1 MLDPKYVEDNFELV
15 QKNAATK
22 GYPLSDEQVE
32 IISLMKRRKSI
43 EKDIGEY
50 RYRHN
55 DANKG
60 ISQSKRTNK
69 ELVQLVA
76 DTSSFYGYEPEKDDN
91 VPRDLNELIKRIENK
106 NRSIQDLESEI
117 IEIENKI
124 RQILLTIPNML
135 HDSVP
140 LGEGEQDNVEVR
152 RWGTPREFGF
162 PPKPHWEIGEKT
174 GTLDF
179 DAGARLGGSRFCVLK
194 GMAARLSRALVNF
207 FLTEAGKLGYRETCV
222 PFLVRPDCMEG
233 TGQLPKFE
241 DDLYKTHDGEL
252 YLVPTAEVP
261 LTNLYREQIQ
271 EEKDLPLLLTAYTP
285 CFRREA
291 GTYGRDERGLMR
303 QHQFEKVEIVR
314 IVPAEDS
321 WRHHEELTADAEH
334 ILQLLGLPYR
344 VMNLC
349 SKDLGFSAAKCYD
362 LEVWIPSEGKY
373 REISS
378 CSNFSDYQA
387 RRMGLRY
394 RPTGGGKPKFAH
406 TLNGSALAVGRTIIA
421 LYENYQQADGT
432 VLLPEVL
439 APWLDGELAIK

>member
-1 MLDPKYVEDNFELV
+1 MLDPRFVEENFELV
-15 QKNAATK
+15 AKNAAAK
-22 GYPLSDEQVE
+22 GYPLSDEQIKVRDLFGRRRGLVAAADVYRT
-32 IISLMKRRKSI
+32 SRNAASPLMGAAIKAGSPTVALPPELAKRI
-43 EKDIGEY
+43 
-50 RYRHN
+50 
-55 DANKG
+55 G
-60 ISQSKRTNK
+60 ISANPTVQELQQLLK
-69 ELVQLVA
+69 ERGETIAALEEDAAGA
-76 DTSSFYGYEPEKDDN
+76 DT
-91 VPRDLNELIKRIENK
+91 L
-106 NRSIQDLESEI
+106 
-117 IEIENKI
+117 I

-135 HDSVP
+135 HGSVP
-140 LGEGEQDNVEVR
+140 IGESEQDNVEVR
-152 RWGTPREFGF
+152 RWGTPCEFVS
-162 PPKPHWEIGEKT
+162 PPKPHWDIGEAT

-179 DAGARLGGSRFCVLK
+179 DAGAKLGGSRFCVLK

-207 FLTEAGKLGYRETCV
+207 FLTEAGKLGYHETCV

-241 DDLYKTHDGEL
+241 DDLYRTHDGEL
-252 YLVPTAEVP
+252 YLIPTAEVP
-261 LTNLYREQIQ
+261 LTNLYREQIV

-303 QHQFEKVEIVR
+303 QHQFEKVELVR

-321 WRHHEELTADAEH
+321 WRHHEELTTDAEH

-349 SKDLGFSAAKCYD
+349 SKDLSFSAAKCHD

-378 CSNFSDYQA
+378 CSNFTDYQA

-394 RPTGGGKPKFAH
+394 RPTGGGKPRFAH

-421 LYENYQQADGT
+421 LYENYQQADGS
-432 VLLPEVL
+432 VLLPDVL
-439 APWLDGELAIK
+439 GDYLNGNLEIR

>member
-1 MLDPKYVEDNFELV
+1 MLDPKFVEENFDLV
-15 QKNAATK
+15 AKNAAAK
-22 GYPLSDEQVE
+22 GYPLSDVQIKIHDFFGFRREMVGKADIYRSARNAASPLMGAAIKAGSPTVE
-32 IISLMKRRKSI
+32 LPSELAERM
-43 EKDIGEY
+43 
-50 RYRHN
+50 
-55 DANKG
+55 G
-60 ISQSKRTNK
+60 ISANPTVQELQQLLK
-69 ELVQLVA
+69 EKGETIA
-76 DTSSFYGYEPEKDDN
+76 
-91 VPRDLNELIKRIENK
+91 R
-106 NRSIQDLESEI
+106 LEEDASETDAL
-117 IEIENKI
+117 I

-152 RWGTPREFGF
+152 RWGTPREFDF
-162 PPKPHWEIGEKT
+162 TPKPHWDIGEAT

-179 DAGARLGGSRFCVLK
+179 DAGAKLGGSRFCVLK

-207 FLTEAGKLGYRETCV
+207 FLTEAGKLGYHETCV

-252 YLVPTAEVP
+252 YLIPTAEVP
-261 LTNLYREQIQ
+261 LTNLYREQIVD
-271 EEKDLPLLLTAYTP
+271 EKDLPLKLTAYTP

-303 QHQFEKVEIVR
+303 QHQFEKVELVR
-314 IVPAEDS
+314 IVPAEES

-349 SKDLGFSAAKCYD
+349 SKDLSFSAAKCYD
-362 LEVWIPSEGKY
+362 LEVWIASEGKY

-378 CSNFSDYQA
+378 CSNFTDYQA

-394 RPTGGGKPKFAH
+394 RPAGGGKPKFAH

-421 LYENYQQADGT
+421 LYENYQQADGS

-439 APWLDGELAIK
+439 GDYLDGNLEIR